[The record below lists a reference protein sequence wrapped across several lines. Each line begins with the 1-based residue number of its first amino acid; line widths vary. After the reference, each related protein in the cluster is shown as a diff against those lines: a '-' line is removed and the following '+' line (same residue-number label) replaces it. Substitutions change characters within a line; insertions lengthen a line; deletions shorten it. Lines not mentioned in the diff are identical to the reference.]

1 MTRMRGRQEMNNINV
16 RIKEIINKVKH
27 LMNGDLSNPT
37 EHLNTIVTNKVI
49 DINGILYNIL
59 RILNN
64 EYILSRHCRGI
75 EVEVYKIHID
85 FDPWIF
91 MSMRILALEG

>member
-1 MTRMRGRQEMNNINV
+1 MNNINV
-16 RIKEIINKVKH
+16 RIKEIINKVQH

-37 EHLNTIVTNKVI
+37 EHLNTIVTKKVI